1 MLHLSSR
8 NCAKRN
14 IRDPG
19 TADARAQLVTLGT
32 GSSLCS
38 GRHDNMSCI
47 ALVMPGLVPGIHPST
62 HARANGEMDPRD
74 KPEDDILEQPSP
86 QTSSPRRA
94 GGAHR
99 EGGDSGHFANEGA
112 VEVSPRGA
120 SPPTRTPA
128 ARCTRFPPSCRR
140 RVYDTT
146 GMTPVERIP
155 NHQRHRAPRRSPSP
169 RLRGEGRGEG
179 RPHTHLSW
187 SGLSRPS
194 IHQRAPER
202 AERWILGTSPRMTS
216 VARTPI
222 VIPAQFSCKGDRI
235 TWCATR

>member
-146 GMTPVERIP
+146 GMTPVESAPPTHVMVGLACTRTCSECP
-155 NHQRHRAPRRSPSP
+155 GHPSDHDVSPHGTHGTSRRCAGTTARNCRHAPR
-169 RLRGEGRGEG
+169 
-179 RPHTHLSW
+179 
-187 SGLSRPS
+187 
-194 IHQRAPER
+194 
-202 AERWILGTSPRMTS
+202 
-216 VARTPI
+216 
-222 VIPAQFSCKGDRI
+222 
-235 TWCATR
+235 